1 MKIVVHDSEAMAKGQ
16 QVITA
21 CAFIHKKIDGVEKV
35 FLSKRSETRKFLPGV
50 FELPGGHIEF
60 GEDIV
65 KGLKREIHE
74 ELNMHVSIGDPFDV
88 FTYSNPV
95 KKSHSIQ
102 VTYFA
107 VFTNSLDDIK
117 VQEEEISDFGWFSEK
132 EIAEKVICETKTAE
146 DGEVKAIMKA
156 FAVLRGIPLKHE

>member
-1 MKIVVHDSEAMAKGQ
+1 MTDTSHDSERLAKGQ

-21 CAFIHKKIDGVEKV
+21 CAFIHKKFDGVHKV

-50 FELPGGHIEF
+50 YELPGGHIEF

-65 KGLKREIHE
+65 KGLEREIKE
-74 ELNMHVSIGDPFDV
+74 ELNMDVSIGDPFDV
-88 FTYSNPV
+88 FTYTNPV

-107 VFTNSLDDIK
+107 KFLNALDDIN
-117 VQEEEISDFGWFSEK
+117 VQVGEISDFGWFTEEEVK
-132 EIAEKVICETKTAE
+132 EKVICETKTTE
-146 DGEVKAIMKA
+146 DGEIKAIFKA
-156 FAVLRGIPLKHE
+156 FAILKGASLRHE

>member
-1 MKIVVHDSEAMAKGQ
+1 MTDTSHDSERLAKGQ

-21 CAFIHKKIDGVEKV
+21 CAFIHKNYDGVHKV

-50 FELPGGHIEF
+50 YELPGGHIEF

-65 KGLKREIHE
+65 KGLEREIKE

-88 FTYSNPV
+88 FTYTNPV

-107 VFTNSLDDIK
+107 KFLNSPDDIK
-117 VQEEEISDFGWFSEK
+117 VQDGEISDFGWFTEDEVK
-132 EIAEKVICETKTAE
+132 EKVLCETKTTE
-146 DGEVKAIMKA
+146 DGEIKAIFKA
-156 FAVLRGIPLKHE
+156 FAILKGAPLRHE